1 MKRIFALFCLTS
13 VLLTGCSMPQGS
25 SGTVTNR
32 MTGSFC
38 AEVTVTN
45 AENETKGMLT
55 RFGTDAWRVEFSEPA
70 ALSGVQLD
78 FLDEEVTASYK
89 GLEFSVPQSAQALK
103 TELSELM
110 EVVDNMAQTT
120 DLQGSVKD
128 GNVACEGELEVGG
141 YTLLLTGEG
150 VPVSF
155 SLPAYGLVIAFDSF
169 TDQGAVPETE
179 ATTIPKTY
187 PVTDEVT
194 SEETAGAEGTS
205 ATPEA
210 VE

>member
-38 AEVTVTN
+38 AEVTVTT
-45 AENETKGMLT
+45 AENETKGILT
-55 RFGTDAWRVEFSEPA
+55 RFGTDAWCVEFSEPA
-70 ALSGVQLD
+70 ALSGVKLD

-110 EVVDNMAQTT
+110 DVVDTMAQTME
-120 DLQGSVKD
+120 LQGSAKD
-128 GNVACEGELEVGG
+128 GNVSCEGELEVGD
-141 YTLLLTGEG
+141 YMLVLNGEG
-150 VPVSF
+150 VPLSF
-155 SLPAYGLVIAFDSF
+155 SLPAYGLVIVFDSF
-169 TDQGAVPETE
+169 TDQNAVPETE

-187 PVTDEVT
+187 PVTDEVPC
-194 SEETAGAEGTS
+194 EETAEAAEV
-205 ATPEA
+205 PEA
-210 VE
+210 TDAVE

>member
-1 MKRIFALFCLTS
+1 MKRIFALVCLTS

-38 AEVTVTN
+38 AEVTVTT
-45 AENETKGMLT
+45 AENETKGTLT

-110 EVVDNMAQTT
+110 DVVDTMSQTAE
-120 DLQGSVKD
+120 LQGSAKD
-128 GNVACEGELEVGG
+128 GNVSCDGELEVGG
-141 YTLLLTGEG
+141 YTLVLTGEG

-155 SLPAYGLVIAFDSF
+155 SLPAYGLVIMFDSF
-169 TDQGAVPETE
+169 TDQNAVPETE

-194 SEETAGAEGTS
+194 SEVTGEENAE
-205 ATPEA
+205 AAAAEA